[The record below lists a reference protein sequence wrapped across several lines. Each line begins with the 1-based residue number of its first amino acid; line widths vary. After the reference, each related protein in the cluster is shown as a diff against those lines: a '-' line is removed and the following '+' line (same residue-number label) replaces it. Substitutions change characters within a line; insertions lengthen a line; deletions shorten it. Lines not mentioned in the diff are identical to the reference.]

1 VTACGICV
9 KHPWHQPTHRQK
21 ITDHGSAG
29 LVKILAM
36 ITLSNLSLRRGSRE
50 LLHEVNLTL
59 HDGEH
64 IGLIG
69 ANGCGKT
76 SLLLLLRGEIAAD
89 AGDLLRPTLM
99 RLAWA
104 EQETPAIERSA
115 LDYVIDGDR
124 ELRQTETELVAAEAS
139 HDGMAIGRLHGK
151 LDAIDAYRAPV
162 RAAQLLV
169 GLGFAPDSHQQPIRS
184 FSGGWRMRLNL
195 AQALMTRSDL
205 LLLDEPTN
213 HLDLDA
219 VIWLEEFLRRWPS
232 TLIVISHDREFLDGI
247 CSHIV
252 HVEQQQLNKYS
263 GDYSSFE
270 KQRAERLSQHQQA
283 FAKQQAQ
290 RVHLQSFVDRF
301 KAQATKAKQAQ
312 SRMKA
317 LERLTLS
324 APIDRDSAIEFEFPA
339 PEKMP
344 HPMLSC
350 REVVLGYSNPIGG
363 DKIVLRNVKL
373 TLMAGHRIGLLGR
386 NGAGKS
392 TFIRFLANELKALA
406 GERQDGHQLRIG
418 YFAQHTLESL
428 RLDQSPLWHLRQLDP
443 LVPEQNFRNFL
454 GGFGFAG
461 EKALAAVA
469 PFSGGEKARLALA
482 LLVWQKPHLL
492 LLDEP
497 TNHLDIDMRET
508 LTEALQSFAG
518 ALVLVSHDRHLLR
531 ATCDEFWL
539 VDGGRAEP
547 FDGDLE
553 DYAKWLLKPDERDA
567 TNVGKAAAD
576 TASSSVARKD
586 RKRQEAD
593 YRKLRQ
599 PLQQQIV
606 QLDKQLAAAS
616 VRLAAIDAIMADSG
630 IYEASEKM
638 RLKKL
643 LDEQATLRKQQAAT
657 EESWL
662 ELSEALEAMV
672 KVQEA
677 EWV

>member
-1 VTACGICV
+1 MRAGNF
-9 KHPWHQPTHRQK
+9 PTR
-21 ITDHGSAG
+21 DAG
-29 LVKILAM
+29 GAGKMPAIM
-36 ITLSNLSLRRGSRE
+36 ITLSHLSLRRGTRE
-50 LLHEVNLTL
+50 LLRDVNLTL
-59 HDGEH
+59 HAGEH

-76 SLLLLLRGEIAAD
+76 SLLLLLRGEIAPD
-89 AGDLLRPTLM
+89 AGELQLPATL

-124 ELRQTETELVAAEAS
+124 ELRETERELARAEDG

-169 GLGFAPDSHQQPIRS
+169 GLGFPPDTHNNPIRS

-219 VIWLEEFLRRWPS
+219 VIWLEDFLRRWS
-232 TLIVISHDREFLDGI
+232 GTLIVISHDREFLDGI

-252 HVEQQQLNKYS
+252 HVEQQTLNKYS

-270 KQRAERLSQHQQA
+270 KQRAERLSQAQQA
-283 FAKQQAQ
+283 YAKQQAA
-290 RVHLQSFVDRF
+290 RAHLQSFVDRF
-301 KAQATKAKQAQ
+301 KAKASKAKQAQ

-317 LERLTLS
+317 LEKLTLS

-344 HPMLSC
+344 TPMLSC
-350 REVVLGYSNPIGG
+350 REVTLGYPLKEGG
-363 DKIVLRNVKL
+363 EKVVLRNVKL

-392 TFIRFLANELKALA
+392 TFIRFLANELKALS

-443 LVPEQNFRNFL
+443 LVPEQSFRNFL

-508 LTEALQSFAG
+508 LTEALQSFEG

-539 VDGGRAEP
+539 VDSGRAEP

-553 DYAKWLLKPDERDA
+553 DYAKWLLKPDEAPAVNSGFTDS
-567 TNVGKAAAD
+567 KADSGQSAA
-576 TASSSVARKD
+576 ARKD
-586 RKRQEAD
+586 RKRLEAEQ
-593 YRKLRQ
+593 RKLRQ
-599 PLQQQIV
+599 PLQQKIQ
-606 QLDKQLAAAS
+606 QLDKQLAQAAT
-616 VRLAAIDAIMADSG
+616 RLSEIDAVLADTAIYADS
-630 IYEASEKM
+630 EKA

-643 LDEQATLRKQQAAT
+643 LDEQAILRKQQASI
-657 EESWL
+657 EEDWML
-662 ELSEALEAMV
+662 QSEALEEMIKA
-672 KVQEA
+672 QEA
-677 EWV
+677 ELA

>member
-1 VTACGICV
+1 
-9 KHPWHQPTHRQK
+9 
-21 ITDHGSAG
+21 
-29 LVKILAM
+29 M
-36 ITLSNLSLRRGSRE
+36 ITLSSLSLRRGSRE
-50 LLHEVNLTL
+50 LLRDVNLTL
-59 HDGEH
+59 HAGEH
-64 IGLIG
+64 VGLIG

-76 SLLLLLRGEIAAD
+76 SLLLLLRGEISPD
-89 AGDLLRPTLM
+89 AGELQLPSNL

-124 ELRQTETELVAAEAS
+124 ELRDTERELAAAEEA

-169 GLGFAPDSHQQPIRS
+169 GLGFPPDSHNNPIRS

-219 VIWLEEFLRRWPS
+219 VIWLEDFLRRWPG

-252 HVEQQQLNKYS
+252 HVEQQTLNKYS
-263 GDYSSFE
+263 GNYSSFE
-270 KQRAERLSQHQQA
+270 KQRAERLSQAQQA

-290 RVHLQSFVDRF
+290 RAHLQSFVDRF
-301 KAQATKAKQAQ
+301 KAKASKAKQAQ

-317 LERLTLS
+317 LEKLTLS

-344 HPMLSC
+344 SPMLSC
-350 REVVLGYSNPIGG
+350 RDVSLGYPLPDGSN
-363 DKIVLRNVKL
+363 KTVLKNVKL

-392 TFIRFLANELKALA
+392 TFIRFLANELKPLS

-443 LVPEQNFRNFL
+443 LVPEQNLRNFL
-454 GGFGFAG
+454 GGFGFQG
-461 EKALAAVA
+461 ERALSPVA
-469 PFSGGEKARLALA
+469 PFSGGEKARVALA

-508 LTEALQSFAG
+508 LTEALQSFEG

-539 VDGGRAEP
+539 VDSGRAEP

-553 DYAKWLLKPDERDA
+553 DYAKWLLKPDETAAVNSGFAEAKAGD
-567 TNVGKAAAD
+567 NHQSAAAK
-576 TASSSVARKD
+576 KD
-586 RKRQEAD
+586 RKRLEAEQ
-593 YRKLRQ
+593 RKMRQ
-599 PLQQQIV
+599 PLQQKIQ
-606 QLDKQLAAAS
+606 QLDKQLAQLS
-616 VRLAAIDAIMADSG
+616 TRLAEIDAVLADSG
-630 IYEASEKM
+630 IYADSEKA

-643 LDEQATLRKQQAAT
+643 LDEQASLRKQQASI
-657 EESWL
+657 EEDWML
-662 ELSEALEAMV
+662 QSEALEAMI
-672 KVQEA
+672 KTQETELA
-677 EWV
+677 

>member
-1 VTACGICV
+1 
-9 KHPWHQPTHRQK
+9 
-21 ITDHGSAG
+21 
-29 LVKILAM
+29 M
-36 ITLSNLSLRRGSRE
+36 ITLSSLSLRRGSRE
-50 LLHEVNLTL
+50 LLHDVNLTL
-59 HDGEH
+59 HAGEH
-64 IGLIG
+64 VGLIG

-76 SLLLLLRGEIAAD
+76 SLLLLLRGEIAPD
-89 AGDLLRPTLM
+89 AGELQLPANL

-124 ELRQTETELVAAEAS
+124 ELRDTERELAAAEDA

-169 GLGFAPDSHQQPIRS
+169 GLGFPPDSHQNPIRS

-219 VIWLEEFLRRWPS
+219 VIWLEDFLRRWS
-232 TLIVISHDREFLDGI
+232 GTLIVISHDREFLDGI

-252 HVEQQQLNKYS
+252 HVEQQTLNKYS

-270 KQRAERLSQHQQA
+270 KQRAERMSQAQQA
-283 FAKQQAQ
+283 YAKQQAQ
-290 RVHLQSFVDRF
+290 RAHLQSFVDRF
-301 KAQATKAKQAQ
+301 KAKASKAKQAQ

-317 LERLTLS
+317 LEKLTLS

-344 HPMLSC
+344 SPMLSC
-350 REVVLGYSNPIGG
+350 REVSLGYPLPDGSN
-363 DKIVLRNVKL
+363 KTVLKNVKL

-392 TFIRFLANELKALA
+392 TFIRFLANELKPLS

-443 LVPEQNFRNFL
+443 LVPEQNLRNFL
-454 GGFGFAG
+454 GGFGFQG
-461 EKALAAVA
+461 ERALSPVA
-469 PFSGGEKARLALA
+469 PFSGGEKARVALA

-508 LTEALQSFAG
+508 LTEALQSFEG

-539 VDGGRAEP
+539 VDSGRAEP

-553 DYAKWLLKPDERDA
+553 DYAKWLLKSDDGAELNSAFAD
-567 TNVGKAAAD
+567 NKSGDSSQSAA
-576 TASSSVARKD
+576 ARKD
-586 RKRQEAD
+586 RKRVEAEQ
-593 YRKLRQ
+593 RKLRQ
-599 PLQQQIV
+599 PLQQKIQ
-606 QLDKQLAAAS
+606 QLDKQLVQLS
-616 VRLAAIDAIMADSG
+616 TRLAEIDAVLADSG
-630 IYEASEKM
+630 IYADSEKA

-643 LDEQATLRKQQAAT
+643 LDEQASLRKQQAGI
-657 EESWL
+657 EEDWML
-662 ELSEALEAMV
+662 QSEALEALI
-672 KVQEA
+672 KAQEA
-677 EWV
+677 ELA

>member
-1 VTACGICV
+1 
-9 KHPWHQPTHRQK
+9 
-21 ITDHGSAG
+21 
-29 LVKILAM
+29 M
-36 ITLSNLSLRRGSRE
+36 ITLSSLSLRRGSRE
-50 LLHEVNLTL
+50 LLRDVNLTL
-59 HDGEH
+59 HAGEH
-64 IGLIG
+64 VGLIG

-76 SLLLLLRGEIAAD
+76 SLLLLLRGEIAPD
-89 AGDLLRPTLM
+89 AGELQLPTNL

-124 ELRQTETELVAAEAS
+124 ELRDTERELAVAEEA

-169 GLGFAPDSHQQPIRS
+169 GLGFPPDTHQNPIRS

-219 VIWLEEFLRRWPS
+219 VIWLEDFLRRWNG

-252 HVEQQQLNKYS
+252 HVEQQTLNKYS
-263 GDYSSFE
+263 GNYSSFE
-270 KQRAERLSQHQQA
+270 TQRAERLSQAQQA

-290 RVHLQSFVDRF
+290 RAHLQSFVDRF
-301 KAQATKAKQAQ
+301 KAKASKAKQAQ

-317 LERLTLS
+317 LEKLTLS

-344 HPMLSC
+344 SPMLSC
-350 REVVLGYSNPIGG
+350 REVALGYPLPDGG
-363 DKIVLRNVKL
+363 TKTVLKNVKL

-392 TFIRFLANELKALA
+392 TFIRFLANELKPLS

-443 LVPEQNFRNFL
+443 LVPEQNLRNFL
-454 GGFGFAG
+454 GGFGFQG
-461 EKALAAVA
+461 ERALSPVA
-469 PFSGGEKARLALA
+469 PFSGGEKARVALA

-508 LTEALQSFAG
+508 LTEALQSFEG

-539 VDGGRAEP
+539 VDSGRAEP

-553 DYAKWLLKPDERDA
+553 DYAKWLLKPDD
-567 TNVGKAAAD
+567 
-576 TASSSVARKD
+576 ASSVNSGFADDRNGDGKTGDGSQSAAARKD
-586 RKRQEAD
+586 RKRIEAEQ
-593 YRKLRQ
+593 RKLRQ
-599 PLQQQIV
+599 PLQQRIQ
-606 QLDKQLAAAS
+606 QLDKQLAQLS
-616 VRLAAIDAIMADSG
+616 TRLAEIDAVLADSG
-630 IYEASEKM
+630 IYADSEKA

-643 LDEQATLRKQQAAT
+643 LDEQASLRKSQAGI
-657 EESWL
+657 EEDWML
-662 ELSEALEAMV
+662 QSEALEAMI
-672 KVQEA
+672 KAQEA
-677 EWV
+677 ELA

>member
-1 VTACGICV
+1 
-9 KHPWHQPTHRQK
+9 
-21 ITDHGSAG
+21 
-29 LVKILAM
+29 M
-36 ITLSNLSLRRGSRE
+36 ITLSSLSLRRGSRE
-50 LLHEVNLTL
+50 LLRDVNLTL
-59 HDGEH
+59 HAGEH
-64 IGLIG
+64 VGLIG

-76 SLLLLLRGEIAAD
+76 SLLLLLRGEIAPD
-89 AGDLLRPTLM
+89 AGELQLPTNL

-124 ELRQTETELVAAEAS
+124 ELRDTERELAAAEEA

-169 GLGFAPDSHQQPIRS
+169 GLGFPPDTHQNPIRS

-219 VIWLEEFLRRWPS
+219 VIWLEDFLRRWNG

-252 HVEQQQLNKYS
+252 HVEQQTLNKYS
-263 GDYSSFE
+263 GNYSSFE
-270 KQRAERLSQHQQA
+270 TQRAERLSQAQQA

-290 RVHLQSFVDRF
+290 RAHLQSFVDRF
-301 KAQATKAKQAQ
+301 KAKASKAKQAQ

-317 LERLTLS
+317 LEKLTLS

-344 HPMLSC
+344 SPMLSC
-350 REVVLGYSNPIGG
+350 REVALGYPLPDGG
-363 DKIVLRNVKL
+363 TKTVLKNVKL

-392 TFIRFLANELKALA
+392 TFIRFLANELKPLS

-443 LVPEQNFRNFL
+443 LVPEQNLRNFL
-454 GGFGFAG
+454 GGFGFQG
-461 EKALAAVA
+461 ERALSPVA
-469 PFSGGEKARLALA
+469 PFSGGEKARVALA

-508 LTEALQSFAG
+508 LTEALQSFEG

-539 VDGGRAEP
+539 VDSGRAEP

-553 DYAKWLLKPDERDA
+553 DYAKWLLKPDD
-567 TNVGKAAAD
+567 
-576 TASSSVARKD
+576 ASSVNSGFADDRNGDGKTGDGSQSAAARKD
-586 RKRQEAD
+586 RKRIEVEQ
-593 YRKLRQ
+593 RKLRQ
-599 PLQQQIV
+599 PLQQRIQ
-606 QLDKQLAAAS
+606 QLDKQLAQLS
-616 VRLAAIDAIMADSG
+616 TRLAEIDAVLADSG
-630 IYEASEKM
+630 IYADSEKA

-643 LDEQATLRKQQAAT
+643 LDEQASLRKSQAGI
-657 EESWL
+657 EEDWML
-662 ELSEALEAMV
+662 QSEALEAMI
-672 KVQEA
+672 KAQEA
-677 EWV
+677 ELA

>member
-1 VTACGICV
+1 
-9 KHPWHQPTHRQK
+9 
-21 ITDHGSAG
+21 
-29 LVKILAM
+29 M
-36 ITLSNLSLRRGSRE
+36 ITLSSLSLRRGSRE
-50 LLHEVNLTL
+50 LLHDVNLTL
-59 HDGEH
+59 HAGEH
-64 IGLIG
+64 VGLIG

-76 SLLLLLRGEIAAD
+76 SLLLLLRGEIAPD
-89 AGDLLRPTLM
+89 AGELQLPANL

-124 ELRQTETELVAAEAS
+124 ELRDTERELAAAEDA

-169 GLGFAPDSHQQPIRS
+169 GLGFPPDSHNNPIRS

-219 VIWLEEFLRRWPS
+219 VIWLEDFLRRWS
-232 TLIVISHDREFLDGI
+232 GTLIVISHDREFLDGI

-252 HVEQQQLNKYS
+252 HVEQQTLNKYS

-270 KQRAERLSQHQQA
+270 KQRAERMSQAQQA
-283 FAKQQAQ
+283 YAKQQAQ
-290 RVHLQSFVDRF
+290 RAHLQSFVDRF
-301 KAQATKAKQAQ
+301 KAKASKAKQAQ

-317 LERLTLS
+317 LEKLTLS

-344 HPMLSC
+344 SPMLSC
-350 REVVLGYSNPIGG
+350 REVSLGYPLPDGG
-363 DKIVLRNVKL
+363 SKTVLKNVKL

-392 TFIRFLANELKALA
+392 TFIRFLANELKPLS

-443 LVPEQNFRNFL
+443 LVPEQNLRNFL
-454 GGFGFAG
+454 GGFGFQG
-461 EKALAAVA
+461 ERALSPVA
-469 PFSGGEKARLALA
+469 PFSGGEKARVALA

-508 LTEALQSFAG
+508 LTEALQSFEG

-539 VDGGRAEP
+539 VDSGRAEP

-553 DYAKWLLKPDERDA
+553 DYAKWLLKPEDGSEVNSGFVD
-567 TNVGKAAAD
+567 NKPGDSSQSAA
-576 TASSSVARKD
+576 ARKD
-586 RKRQEAD
+586 RKRLEAEQ
-593 YRKLRQ
+593 RKLRQ
-599 PLQQQIV
+599 PLQQKIQ
-606 QLDKQLAAAS
+606 QLDKQLAQLSA
-616 VRLAAIDAIMADSG
+616 RLAEIDAVLADSG
-630 IYEASEKM
+630 IYADSEKA

-643 LDEQATLRKQQAAT
+643 LDEQASLRKQQAAI
-657 EESWL
+657 EEDWML
-662 ELSEALEAMV
+662 QSEALEALI
-672 KVQEA
+672 KAQEA
-677 EWV
+677 ELA

>member
-1 VTACGICV
+1 MQVSRRRGA
-9 KHPWHQPTHRQK
+9 R
-21 ITDHGSAG
+21 AG
-29 LVKILAM
+29 KMPAIM
-36 ITLSNLSLRRGSRE
+36 ITLSSLSLRRGTRE
-50 LLHEVNLTL
+50 LLHNVNLTL

-64 IGLIG
+64 VGLIG

-76 SLLLLLRGEIAAD
+76 SLLLLLRGEIAPD
-89 AGDLLRPTLM
+89 AGELQRPANL

-124 ELRQTETELVAAEAS
+124 ELRDTERELAAAEAR

-169 GLGFAPDSHQQPIRS
+169 GLGFPPDTHQNPIRS

-219 VIWLEEFLRRWPS
+219 VIWLEDFLRRWNG

-252 HVEQQQLNKYS
+252 HVEQQTLNKYS

-270 KQRAERLSQHQQA
+270 KQRAERLSQAQQA
-283 FAKQQAQ
+283 FTKQQAQ
-290 RVHLQSFVDRF
+290 RAHLQSFVDRF
-301 KAQATKAKQAQ
+301 KAKASKAKQAQ

-317 LERLTLS
+317 LEKLTLS

-344 HPMLSC
+344 TPMLSC
-350 REVVLGYSNPIGG
+350 REVALGYPLPDGG
-363 DKIVLRNVKL
+363 TKTVLQNVKL

-392 TFIRFLANELKALA
+392 TFIRFLANELKPLS

-443 LVPEQNFRNFL
+443 LVPEQSLRNFL
-454 GGFGFAG
+454 GGFGFQG
-461 EKALAAVA
+461 ERALSPVA
-469 PFSGGEKARLALA
+469 PFSGGEKARVALA

-508 LTEALQSFAG
+508 LTEALQSFEG

-539 VDGGRAEP
+539 VDSGRAEP

-553 DYAKWLLKPDERDA
+553 DYAKWLMKPDDGGDVNSGFA
-567 TNVGKAAAD
+567 DSKSVDSSQSAA
-576 TASSSVARKD
+576 ARKD
-586 RKRQEAD
+586 RKRLEAEQ
-593 YRKLRQ
+593 RKLRQ
-599 PLQQQIV
+599 PLLQKIQ
-606 QLDKQLAAAS
+606 QLDKQLAQLS
-616 VRLAAIDAIMADSG
+616 TRLTEIDAVMADSA
-630 IYEASEKM
+630 IYADSEKA

-643 LDEQATLRKQQAAT
+643 LDEQASLRKQQASI
-657 EESWL
+657 EEDWML
-662 ELSEALEAMV
+662 ESEALEAMI
-672 KVQEA
+672 KTQEA
-677 EWV
+677 ELT

>member
-1 VTACGICV
+1 
-9 KHPWHQPTHRQK
+9 
-21 ITDHGSAG
+21 
-29 LVKILAM
+29 M
-36 ITLSNLSLRRGSRE
+36 ITLSSLSLRRGSRE
-50 LLHEVNLTL
+50 LLHDVNLTL
-59 HDGEH
+59 HAGEH
-64 IGLIG
+64 VGLIG

-76 SLLLLLRGEIAAD
+76 SLLLLLRGEIAPD
-89 AGDLLRPTLM
+89 AGELQLPANL

-124 ELRQTETELVAAEAS
+124 ELRDTERELAAAEDA

-169 GLGFAPDSHQQPIRS
+169 GLGFPPDSHQNPIRS

-219 VIWLEEFLRRWPS
+219 VIWLEDFLRRWS
-232 TLIVISHDREFLDGI
+232 GTLIVISHDREFLDGI

-252 HVEQQQLNKYS
+252 HVEQQTLNKYS

-270 KQRAERLSQHQQA
+270 KQRAERMSQAQQA
-283 FAKQQAQ
+283 YAKQQAQ
-290 RVHLQSFVDRF
+290 RAHLQSFVDRF
-301 KAQATKAKQAQ
+301 KAKASKAKQAQ

-317 LERLTLS
+317 LEKLTLS

-344 HPMLSC
+344 SPMLSC
-350 REVVLGYSNPIGG
+350 REVSLGYPLPDGG
-363 DKIVLRNVKL
+363 SKTVLKNVKL

-392 TFIRFLANELKALA
+392 TFIRFLANELKPLS

-443 LVPEQNFRNFL
+443 LVPEQNLRNFL
-454 GGFGFAG
+454 GGFGFQG
-461 EKALAAVA
+461 ERALSPVA
-469 PFSGGEKARLALA
+469 PFSGGEKARVALA

-508 LTEALQSFAG
+508 LTEALQSFEG

-539 VDGGRAEP
+539 VDSGRAEP

-553 DYAKWLLKPDERDA
+553 DYAKWLLKSDDGAELNSAFAD
-567 TNVGKAAAD
+567 NKSGDSSQSAA
-576 TASSSVARKD
+576 ARKD
-586 RKRQEAD
+586 RKRVEAEQ
-593 YRKLRQ
+593 RKLRQ
-599 PLQQQIV
+599 PLQQKIQ
-606 QLDKQLAAAS
+606 QLDKQLVQLS
-616 VRLAAIDAIMADSG
+616 TRLAEIDAVLADSG
-630 IYEASEKM
+630 IYADSEKA

-643 LDEQATLRKQQAAT
+643 LDEQASLRKQQACI
-657 EESWL
+657 EEDWML
-662 ELSEALEAMV
+662 QSEALEALI
-672 KVQEA
+672 KAQEA
-677 EWV
+677 ELA

>member
-1 VTACGICV
+1 
-9 KHPWHQPTHRQK
+9 
-21 ITDHGSAG
+21 
-29 LVKILAM
+29 M
-36 ITLSNLSLRRGSRE
+36 ITLSSLSLRRGSRE
-50 LLHEVNLTL
+50 LLRDVNLTL
-59 HDGEH
+59 HAGEH
-64 IGLIG
+64 VGLIG

-76 SLLLLLRGEIAAD
+76 SLLLLLRGEIAPD
-89 AGDLLRPTLM
+89 AGELQLPTNL

-124 ELRQTETELVAAEAS
+124 ELRDTERELAAAEAA

-169 GLGFAPDSHQQPIRS
+169 GLGFPPDTHQNPIRS

-219 VIWLEEFLRRWPS
+219 VIWLEDFLRRWS
-232 TLIVISHDREFLDGI
+232 GTLIVISHDREFLDGI

-252 HVEQQQLNKYS
+252 HVEQQTLNKYS
-263 GDYSSFE
+263 GNYSSFE
-270 KQRAERLSQHQQA
+270 KQRAERLSQAQQA
-283 FAKQQAQ
+283 YAKQQAA
-290 RVHLQSFVDRF
+290 RAHLQSFVDRF
-301 KAQATKAKQAQ
+301 KAKASKAKQAQ

-317 LERLTLS
+317 LEKLTLS

-344 HPMLSC
+344 SPMLSC
-350 REVVLGYSNPIGG
+350 REVALGYPLNAKPSSDSSPSPLRGAGRGEDEAARTDAANA
-363 DKIVLRNVKL
+363 KIVLKNVKL

-392 TFIRFLANELKALA
+392 TFIRFLANELKPLA

-443 LVPEQNFRNFL
+443 LVPEQNLRNFL
-454 GGFGFAG
+454 GGFGFQG
-461 EKALAAVA
+461 ERALAPVA
-469 PFSGGEKARLALA
+469 PFSGGEKARVALA

-508 LTEALQSFAG
+508 LTEALQSFEG

-539 VDGGRAEP
+539 VDSGRAEP

-553 DYAKWLLKPDERDA
+553 DYAKWLLKTDE
-567 TNVGKAAAD
+567 AAAVNSGFAD
-576 TASSSVARKD
+576 AKTGDNHQSAAAKKD
-586 RKRQEAD
+586 RKRIEAEQ
-593 YRKLRQ
+593 RKLRQ
-599 PLQQQIV
+599 PLQQKIQ
-606 QLDKQLAAAS
+606 QLDKQLAQLS
-616 VRLAAIDAIMADSG
+616 TRLAEIDAVLADSG
-630 IYEASEKM
+630 IYADSEKA

-643 LDEQATLRKQQAAT
+643 LDEQASLRKSQAGI
-657 EESWL
+657 EEDWML
-662 ELSEALEAMV
+662 QSEALEAMIRA
-672 KVQEA
+672 QEA
-677 EWV
+677 ELA